1 MKKRCTNT
9 KEEALTGFGIVIL
22 LLVFIVILSIAFVV
36 RNPVTGT
43 GGGLLHSF
51 MGDTGNMLR
60 SVGPATVFSAV
71 NGTPQDVDARYPV
84 PDPGRMGSVEVNVA
98 LFIGNMGG
106 VDFDKV
112 RVVWI
117 SNGLVETI
125 PRVDTR
131 PLICPGWTIVTKY
144 NVIPLKTANSNDIL
158 DPNEQ
163 FEIFACPGNTTA
175 AYQQFSLVI
184 SPQGN
189 IVPPLVS
196 TSAPPM
202 VQPVIRL
209 M

>member
-1 MKKRCTNT
+1 MRKYCP
-9 KEEALTGFGIVIL
+9 KEEALTGFGIIIL
-22 LLVFIVILSIAFVV
+22 ILGIILIFYIVLVV
-36 RNPVTGT
+36 RNPVMES
-43 GGGLLHSF
+43 GGGLLHAF

-60 SVGPATVFSAV
+60 TVGPATAFSAV
-71 NGTPQDVDARYPV
+71 NGLPQDVDARYPK

-98 LFIGNMGG
+98 LFLGNMGG

-112 RVVWI
+112 RVVWV
-117 SNGLVETI
+117 SNGVVEAI
-125 PRVDTR
+125 PRFDAR
-131 PLICPGWTIVTKY
+131 PLLCPGWTIVAKY
-144 NVIPLKTANSNDIL
+144 NVIPLKKANGDNIL

-163 FEIFACPGNTTA
+163 FEIFACPRNTTA
-175 AYQQFSLVI
+175 AYQPFSFAI
-184 SPQGN
+184 YPQGN